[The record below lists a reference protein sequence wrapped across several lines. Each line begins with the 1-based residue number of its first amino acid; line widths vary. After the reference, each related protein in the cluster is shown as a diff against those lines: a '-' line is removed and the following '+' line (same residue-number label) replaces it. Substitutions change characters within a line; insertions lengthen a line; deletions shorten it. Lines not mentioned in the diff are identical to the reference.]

1 MVVAAFNEYNRC
13 DRLESSEPEM
23 IAPESIE
30 ILDSGQNGT
39 GWHRA
44 IDAATGFA
52 ITDEFLRFNQKY
64 DMFNRA
70 VWDESVRSDRSRKFF
85 ESYFTDL
92 AQFRKVE
99 GFQQRDYALRNAAW
113 YIADFTADLLETSG
127 DRKEGFLDTYTMF
140 REGATRKSQASAEEH
155 TAELKRA
162 GIFLGADAIGI
173 CEFDERWVYSH
184 NYSRQKLQA
193 KPMDLP
199 LDMSYAVVIA
209 NEMDQATIETVPS
222 ALSGAAT
229 GQGYSRDIIA
239 VLSITQYIRNLGYR
253 AVASLNDTALSIPLA
268 IQAGLGQ
275 YGRHGLLI
283 TPQFGPR
290 VRIAKIFTDLPL
302 IADQPIDFGV
312 AETCEICRRCSD
324 GCPVKAI
331 PFDAPSFERHDGISH
346 IRGVKKWTVNAR
358 KCFQFWANQGTDCS
372 ICIRVC
378 PYNRDMS
385 NALNRL
391 LRWMLG
397 NRWRRLAL
405 WLDRKLKRGERK
417 TARWWWSRVANK

>member
-1 MVVAAFNEYNRC
+1 MNALAVEQ
-13 DRLESSEPEM
+13 
-23 IAPESIE
+23 AP
-30 ILDSGQNGT
+30 SGSPSK
-39 GWHRA
+39 H
-44 IDAATGFA
+44 IDAATGFEISA
-52 ITDEFLRFNQKY
+52 EFQRFNQKY

-70 VWDESVRSDRSRKFF
+70 IWDEEIRSERSRRFF

-113 YIADFTADLLETSG
+113 YIADFTADLLETTE

-140 REGATRKSQASAEEH
+140 REGATRKSEAPPAVHS
-155 TAELKRA
+155 AELKRA
-162 GIFLGADAIGI
+162 GRFLGADAIGI
-173 CEFDERWVYSH
+173 CDYDERWVYSH
-184 NYSRQKLQA
+184 NYSRQHGSNKDI
-193 KPMDLP
+193 DLP
-199 LDMSYAVVIA
+199 PDLTHTVVIV
-209 NEMDQATIETVPS
+209 NEMDHATIQTVPS
-222 ALSGAAT
+222 ALSGSAT

-290 VRIAKIFTDLPL
+290 VRIAKIFTDMPL
-302 IADQPIDFGV
+302 VADAPIDFGV
-312 AETCEICRRCSD
+312 SETCAICRRCSS

-331 PFDAPSFERHDGISH
+331 PAGAPKFESAEAISH
-346 IRGVKKWTVNAR
+346 LKGVKKWTINAA
-358 KCFQFWANQGTDCS
+358 KCFQFWVNQGTDCS

-378 PYNRDMS
+378 PYNKDFSRPF
-385 NALNRL
+385 NRL
-391 LRWMLG
+391 LRWMLS

-405 WLDRKLKRGERK
+405 WLDRKLNYGKRK
-417 TARWWWSRVANK
+417 TAGWWWQRLPS

>member
-1 MVVAAFNEYNRC
+1 MQMASLA
-13 DRLESSEPEM
+13 M
-23 IAPESIE
+23 IAPDSIE
-30 ILDSGQNGT
+30 VITPADNGA
-39 GWHRA
+39 GWGRA
-44 IDAATGFA
+44 IDARAGFEINA
-52 ITDEFLRFNQKY
+52 DFERFNQKY

-70 VWDESVRSDRSRKFF
+70 VWDETVRSDRSRRFF

-92 AQFRKVE
+92 AEFRKVE
-99 GFQQRDYALRNAAW
+99 GFQHRDYALRNAAW
-113 YIADFTADLLETSG
+113 YIADFTADLLEESG

-140 REGATRKSQASAEEH
+140 REGAKRKIDGSPSENA
-155 TAELKRA
+155 AELKRA
-162 GIFLGADAIGI
+162 GKFLGADTIGI
-173 CEFDERWVYSH
+173 CDYDERWVYTR
-184 NYSRQKLQA
+184 NYSRLQLRD
-193 KPMDLP
+193 KEMDLP
-199 LDMSYAVVIA
+199 DDMTSVVVIA
-209 NEMDQATIETVPS
+209 NEMHHQTIETVPS

-283 TPQFGPR
+283 TPEFGPR

-302 IADQPIDFGV
+302 LPDEPINFGV
-312 AETCEICRRCSD
+312 TETCNICRRCSD

-331 PFDAPSFERHDGISH
+331 PFDAPSHEIYDGVSH
-346 IRGVKKWTVNAR
+346 IKGVRKWTIDAR

-378 PYNRDMS
+378 PYNKDFSKRF
-385 NALNRL
+385 NRL

-397 NRWRRLAL
+397 NRMRRLAL
-405 WLDRKLKRGERK
+405 WLDVKLGYGGRK
-417 TARWWWSRVANK
+417 TAGWWWRQKEA

>member
-1 MVVAAFNEYNRC
+1 MSAPAAENTPQHI
-13 DRLESSEPEM
+13 SS
-23 IAPESIE
+23 S
-30 ILDSGQNGT
+30 S
-39 GWHRA
+39 HRPV
-44 IDAATGFA
+44 DAQTGFEVTA
-52 ITDEFLRFNQKY
+52 EFERFNQKY

-70 VWDESVRSDRSRKFF
+70 VWDDEVRSERSRRFF

-92 AQFRKVE
+92 AQFRAVE

-113 YIADFTADLLETSG
+113 YIADFTADLLEMSD

-140 REGATRKSQASAEEH
+140 REGATRKSDAGAEVH
-155 TAELKRA
+155 TAEVKRA
-162 GIFLGADAIGI
+162 GKFLGADAVGV
-173 CEFDERWVYSH
+173 CEYDERWVYTH
-184 NYSRQKLQA
+184 NYTRQKLTDKA
-193 KPMDLP
+193 MDLP
-199 LDMSYAVVIA
+199 DDLTHVVVIV
-209 NEMDQATIETVPS
+209 NEMDHETVQTVPS

-239 VLSITQYIRNLGYR
+239 VLSLTQYIRNLGYR
-253 AVASLNDTALSIPLA
+253 AFASLNDTALSIPLA

-302 IADQPIDFGV
+302 NADAPIDFGV
-312 AETCEICRRCSD
+312 TETCEICRRCSD
-324 GCPVKAI
+324 ACPVKAI
-331 PFDAPSFERHDGISH
+331 PFDAPNFERHDGISH
-346 IRGVKKWTVNAR
+346 LKGVKKWTINA
-358 KCFQFWANQGTDCS
+358 KQCFKFWANQGTDCS

-378 PYNRDMS
+378 PYNKDFS
-385 NALNRL
+385 KLGNRI

-405 WLDRKLKRGERK
+405 WLDVKLKFGARR
-417 TARWWWSRVANK
+417 TAGWWWRRLTA

>member
-1 MVVAAFNEYNRC
+1 MIDSALEKTCSCTECRC
-13 DRLESSEPEM
+13 QKPV
-23 IAPESIE
+23 
-30 ILDSGQNGT
+30 
-39 GWHRA
+39 
-44 IDAATGFA
+44 DAQTGFEVTA
-52 ITDEFLRFNQKY
+52 EFQRFNQKY

-70 VWDESVRSDRSRKFF
+70 VWDDEVRSERSRRFF

-99 GFQQRDYALRNAAW
+99 GFQHRDYALRNAAW
-113 YIADFTADLLETSG
+113 YIADFTADLLETSQ
-127 DRKEGFLDTYTMF
+127 DRKEGFLDSYTMF
-140 REGATRKSQASAEEH
+140 REGATRKIESTATEN

-162 GIFLGADAIGI
+162 GQFLGADAIGI
-173 CEFDERWVYSH
+173 CDYDERWVYTH
-184 NYSRQKLQA
+184 NYSRQTLQA
-193 KPMDLP
+193 KAMDLP
-199 LDMSYAVVIA
+199 TDLSHVVVIV
-209 NEMDQATIETVPS
+209 NEMDHATIQTVPS

-268 IQAGLGQ
+268 VQAGLGQ

-302 IADQPIDFGV
+302 LADAPIDFGV
-312 AETCEICRRCSD
+312 TETCNICRRCSA

-331 PFDAPSFERHDGISH
+331 PLDAPSFETHDGISH
-346 IRGVKKWTVNAR
+346 LKGVKKWTINA
-358 KCFQFWANQGTDCS
+358 KQCFKFWANQGTDCS

-378 PYNRDMS
+378 PYNKDFS
-385 NALNRL
+385 KWHNRVW
-391 LRWMLG
+391 RWLLG
-397 NRWRRLAL
+397 NRGRRLAL
-405 WLDRKLKRGERK
+405 WLDRKLKYGRRK
-417 TARWWWSRVANK
+417 KAGWWWRQAARE

>member
-1 MVVAAFNEYNRC
+1 MVEQTLVKTCHR
-13 DRLESSEPEM
+13 ESCTCQRPV
-23 IAPESIE
+23 
-30 ILDSGQNGT
+30 
-39 GWHRA
+39 
-44 IDAATGFA
+44 DALTGFDV
-52 ITDEFLRFNQKY
+52 TDEFERFNQKY

-70 VWDESVRSDRSRKFF
+70 VWDEDVRSERSQRFF

-92 AQFRKVE
+92 AKFRKVE
-99 GFQQRDYALRNAAW
+99 GFQHRDYALRNAAW
-113 YIADFTADLLETSG
+113 YIADFTADLLETSD

-140 REGATRKSQASAEEH
+140 REGASRKSEASAEVN

-162 GIFLGADAIGI
+162 GEFLGADALGI
-173 CEFDERWVYSH
+173 CDYDERWVYTH
-184 NYSRQKLQA
+184 NYSRQNLTA
-193 KPMDLP
+193 KEMDLP
-199 LDMSYAVVIA
+199 DDLTHTVVIV
-209 NEMDQATIETVPS
+209 NEMDHATIETVPS

-253 AVASLNDTALSIPLA
+253 AFASLNDTALSIPLA

-283 TPQFGPR
+283 TPEFGPR

-312 AETCEICRRCSD
+312 TETCDICRRCSAA
-324 GCPVKAI
+324 CPVKAI
-331 PFDAPSFERHDGISH
+331 SFDEPDFDTHDGVSH
-346 IRGVKKWTVNAR
+346 IKGVRKWTINA
-358 KCFQFWANQGTDCS
+358 KQCFQFWANQGTDCS

-378 PYNRDMS
+378 PYNRDFS
-385 NALNRL
+385 KALNRL

-405 WLDRKLKRGERK
+405 WLDAKLKHGERK
-417 TARWWWSRVANK
+417 TAGWWWRRASNG

>member
-1 MVVAAFNEYNRC
+1 MISPDIAMTC
-13 DRLESSEPEM
+13 QSENCACRKPV
-23 IAPESIE
+23 
-30 ILDSGQNGT
+30 
-39 GWHRA
+39 
-44 IDAATGFA
+44 DAKTSFQV
-52 ITDEFLRFNQKY
+52 TDEFERFNQKY

-70 VWDESVRSDRSRKFF
+70 VWDEDVRSERSQRFF

-99 GFQQRDYALRNAAW
+99 GFEHRDYALRNAAW
-113 YIADFTADLLETSG
+113 YIADFTADLLETSQ

-140 REGATRKSQASAEEH
+140 REGATRKTLASAEVN

-162 GIFLGADAIGI
+162 GKFLGADALGI
-173 CEFDERWVYSH
+173 CEYDERWVYTH
-184 NYSRQKLQA
+184 NYSRQNLMA
-193 KPMDLP
+193 KEMDLP
-199 LDMSYAVVIA
+199 SDLTHTVVII
-209 NEMDQATIETVPS
+209 NEMDHATIETVPS

-253 AVASLNDTALSIPLA
+253 AFASLNDTALSIPLA

-283 TPQFGPR
+283 TPEFGPR

-302 IADQPIDFGV
+302 VADEPIDFGV
-312 AETCEICRRCSD
+312 TETCDICRRCSAA
-324 GCPVKAI
+324 CPVKAI
-331 PFDAPSFERHDGISH
+331 PFDEPNFDRHDGISH
-346 IRGVKKWTVNAR
+346 LKGVKKWTINA
-358 KCFQFWANQGTDCS
+358 KQCFQFWANQGTDCS

-378 PYNRDMS
+378 PYNRDLS
-385 NALNRL
+385 KAFNRV

-405 WLDRKLKRGERK
+405 WLDRKLKQGERK
-417 TARWWWSRVANK
+417 TAGWWWRRMSNG

>member
-1 MVVAAFNEYNRC
+1 
-13 DRLESSEPEM
+13 M
-23 IAPESIE
+23 IAPELENICAS
-30 ILDSGQNGT
+30 DG
-39 GWHRA
+39 RA
-44 IDAATGFA
+44 ASKPVDAMTGFEV
-52 ITDEFLRFNQKY
+52 TEEFERFNQKY

-70 VWDESVRSDRSRKFF
+70 VWDENVRSDRSRRFF

-99 GFQQRDYALRNAAW
+99 GFQHRDYALRNAAW
-113 YIADFTADLLETSG
+113 YIADFTSDLLETTH
-127 DRKEGFLDTYTMF
+127 DRKEGFLDSYTMF
-140 REGATRKSQASAEEH
+140 REGASRKTEA
-155 TAELKRA
+155 TAEQNAADVKRA
-162 GIFLGADAIGI
+162 GKFLGADAIGI
-173 CEFDERWVYSH
+173 CEYDDRWVYTH
-184 NYSRQKLQA
+184 NYSRRKLTD
-193 KPMDLP
+193 KKMDLP
-199 LDMSYAVVIA
+199 DNLTHVVVIV
-209 NEMDQATIETVPS
+209 NEMDHHTIQTVPS

-239 VLSITQYIRNLGYR
+239 LLSLTQYIRNLGYR

-283 TPQFGPR
+283 TPEFGPR

-302 IADQPIDFGV
+302 IPDQPIDFGV
-312 AETCEICRRCSD
+312 TETCDICRRCSD

-331 PFDAPSFERHDGISH
+331 PNDAPKFETHDGISH
-346 IRGVKKWTVNAR
+346 LKGVKKWTINA
-358 KCFQFWANQGTDCS
+358 KQCFTFWANQGTDCS

-378 PYNRDMS
+378 PYNKDFSKRF
-385 NALNRL
+385 NRI

-405 WLDRKLKRGERK
+405 WLDVKMRYGERK
-417 TARWWWSRVANK
+417 TAGWWWRRAADG

>member
-1 MVVAAFNEYNRC
+1 MISPA
-13 DRLESSEPEM
+13 LETTYQSE
-23 IAPESIE
+23 S
-30 ILDSGQNGT
+30 
-39 GWHRA
+39 RA
-44 IDAATGFA
+44 CNKPVDALTRFEV
-52 ITDEFLRFNQKY
+52 TEEFERFNQKY

-70 VWDESVRSDRSRKFF
+70 VWDDEVRSERADKFF
-85 ESYFTDL
+85 ASYFTDL
-92 AQFRKVE
+92 AEFRKVE

-113 YIADFTADLLETSG
+113 YIADFTADLLEMSG
-127 DRKEGFLDTYTMF
+127 DRKEGFLDSYTMF
-140 REGATRKSQASAEEH
+140 REGATRKSQASAAEH

-162 GIFLGADAIGI
+162 GRFLGADAIGI
-173 CEFDERWVYSH
+173 CDFDERWVYTH
-184 NYSRQKLQA
+184 NYSRQKLTDKA
-193 KPMDLP
+193 MDLP
-199 LDMSYAVVIA
+199 DDMTHAVVIV
-209 NEMDQATIETVPS
+209 NEMDRATIETVPS

-283 TPQFGPR
+283 TPEFGPR

-312 AETCEICRRCSD
+312 TETCNICQRCSTA
-324 GCPVKAI
+324 CPVKAI
-331 PFDAPSFERHDGISH
+331 PFDEPNFERHDGVSH
-346 IRGVKKWTVNAR
+346 LKGVKKWTINA
-358 KCFQFWANQGTDCS
+358 KQCFKFWANQGTDCS

-378 PYNRDMS
+378 PYNRDFS
-385 NALNRL
+385 KLINRA

-397 NRWRRLAL
+397 TRWRGLAL
-405 WLDRKLKRGERK
+405 WLDAKLKQGERK
-417 TARWWWSRVANK
+417 TAGWWWRRPANG

>member
-1 MVVAAFNEYNRC
+1 
-13 DRLESSEPEM
+13 M
-23 IAPESIE
+23 IAPELE
-30 ILDSGQNGT
+30 KNHTT
-39 GWHRA
+39 GRRA
-44 IDAATGFA
+44 ASKPVDAVTGFEVR
-52 ITDEFLRFNQKY
+52 DDFERFNQKY

-70 VWDESVRSDRSRKFF
+70 VWDEKVRSDRSRKFF

-92 AQFRKVE
+92 ASFRKVE
-99 GFQQRDYALRNAAW
+99 GFQHRDYALRNAAW
-113 YIADFTADLLETSG
+113 YIADFTSDLLETAQ

-140 REGATRKSQASAEEH
+140 REGASRKTEASAEENS
-155 TAELKRA
+155 ADVKRA
-162 GIFLGADAIGI
+162 GKFLGADAIGI
-173 CEFDERWVYSH
+173 CDYDDRWVYTH
-184 NYSRQKLQA
+184 NYSRHKITDKA
-193 KPMDLP
+193 MDLP
-199 LDMSYAVVIA
+199 KDLTHVVVIV
-209 NEMDQATIETVPS
+209 NEMDHQTIQTVPS

-239 VLSITQYIRNLGYR
+239 LLSLTQYIRNLGYR

-283 TPQFGPR
+283 TPEFGPR

-312 AETCEICRRCSD
+312 TETCNHCRRCSD

-331 PFDAPSFERHDGISH
+331 PADAPKFETHDGISH
-346 IRGVKKWTVNAR
+346 LRGVKKWTINA
-358 KCFQFWANQGTDCS
+358 KQCFTFWANQGTDCS

-378 PYNRDMS
+378 PYNKDFSKRF
-385 NALNRL
+385 NRL
-391 LRWMLG
+391 LRWMLS

-405 WLDRKLKRGERK
+405 WLDVKLKYGERK
-417 TARWWWSRVANK
+417 TAGWWWRRAADG